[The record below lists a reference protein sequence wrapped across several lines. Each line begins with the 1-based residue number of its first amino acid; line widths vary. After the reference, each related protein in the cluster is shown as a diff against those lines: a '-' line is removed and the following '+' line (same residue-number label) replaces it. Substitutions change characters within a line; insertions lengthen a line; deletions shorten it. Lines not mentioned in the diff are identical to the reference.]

1 MSDRPFRTGSA
12 QRRERILDSAARSF
26 AVYGYRHST
35 FEEIASGAGV
45 SRTLLYRH
53 FENKLDLLRAVQ
65 ERALGEWAESV
76 EREAERCQSA
86 RDQLEATV
94 TETLRFANAHPIF
107 RAFLSGDS
115 RLALHGD
122 HRRGRL
128 SRDAWREQ
136 TAKILRRGIDEGQF
150 GPELDTD
157 ATADVLCA
165 MQLGLIE
172 QMHHDGDGG
181 LVLGAAH
188 IAVASR
194 VLVGGV
200 VGPLTAQPEPA
211 RAS

>member
-1 MSDRPFRTGSA
+1 MSDLQPPTGSSPS
-12 QRRERILDSAARSF
+12 RERILDSAARSF
-26 AVYGYRHST
+26 AIYGYRHST

-53 FENKLDLLRAVQ
+53 FDNKLDLLRAVQ

-76 EREAERCQSA
+76 TRAAERCRTA
-86 RDQLEATV
+86 RGELEATV
-94 TETLRFANAHPIF
+94 TETLRFASAHPIF

-122 HRRGRL
+122 HRGGRL
-128 SRDAWREQ
+128 SRDAWRQQ
-136 TAKILRRGIDEGQF
+136 TAVILQRGIEEGEF
-150 GPELDTD
+150 APELDTG

-172 QMHHDGDGG
+172 QMHHDGDPG
-181 LVLGAAH
+181 LVFEAAH
-188 IAVASR
+188 IAVSSR

-200 VGPLTAQPEPA
+200 ASLFGARSEPA
-211 RAS
+211 AVL